1 MTHACPPIE
10 PGEPQRVALYATRL
24 AYLTATCRVSL
35 LCNLGLLFVIAAVL
49 WWTHSVYQ
57 FSLRRQ
63 PLVVG
68 YDPASGATHLL
79 NPEVLTFHPTDE
91 TLRSY
96 LMRFVREHCQRTQN
110 AGQDY
115 GHSLLYMDRKLTGA
129 GIEQDIQQIQQWA
142 AKDTDEVRVKVLN
155 VTIEDTK
162 NGCRDGS
169 PPHPCRAK
177 IDYEKAYYDRRS
189 DRRTDTKAY
198 AADITFIL
206 KSEITNDMIE
216 DNPLGL
222 IITDFH
228 EFQGF

>member
-1 MTHACPPIE
+1 MMHACPPLDSSE
-10 PGEPQRVALYATRL
+10 AQRMPMYATRL
-24 AYLTATCRVSL
+24 AYLTAACRISI
-35 LCNLGLLFVIAAVL
+35 LCNVGQLLVMAAIL
-49 WWTHSVYQ
+49 LWTHSVYQ
-57 FSLRRQ
+57 ASLRRA

-68 YDPASGATHLL
+68 YDPASGATRLL
-79 NPEVLTFHPTDE
+79 NPETLTFHPTDE

-96 LMRFVREHCQRTQN
+96 LMRFVREHCERTQN
-110 AGQDY
+110 AGRDY

-129 GIEQDIQQIQQWA
+129 AIEQDIQQIRQWQ
-142 AKDTDEVRVKVLN
+142 AKDAAEVRIKVLN
-155 VTIEDTK
+155 VTVEDTK

-177 IDYEKAYYDRRS
+177 IDYEKTYYDRRT
-189 DRRTDTKAY
+189 DRPTDTKAY
-198 AADITFIL
+198 AADVSFIL